1 MREEVKSRKP
11 TPKKKYSSD
20 HGHRE
25 QGVLNDLIDYCP
37 RFLDV
42 PNDDW
47 VSVSKGQDPPDLVG
61 SGRIGLELTEWLNP
75 NQTTEAMRRLRMR
88 GDLLRLLNEQS
99 LPAPQNYRLV
109 FVRPRWVK
117 ISGKE
122 IESLRLQFHTMCQQK
137 DLCWHSDPSVQ
148 LGWAWVIEQSF
159 AAYPMLQKYIASVR
173 FKADGAN
180 IAQHGFSWIRSEP
193 EGGTQNPSDAIKALR
208 ELIIQKCRKY
218 RNNRH
223 LAEKHLGELVLLVHS
238 GPMRAILNSP
248 YDLNFPDL
256 LENLRYVVGQIS
268 DLSFECSLFKSI
280 WLFQRPLGQEEH
292 GRNRWLAQIY
302 PTLTMPTWYS
312 ARVVNMT
319 ERASLPR
326 QADSTSTRQAGGYVR
341 LGRC

>member
-117 ISGKE
+117 PASAISHDVPAEG
-122 IESLRLQFHTMCQQK
+122 SLLALRPFG
-137 DLCWHSDPSVQ
+137 S
-148 LGWAWVIEQSF
+148 AWVGVGHRAKFCRI
-159 AAYPMLQKYIASVR
+159 
-173 FKADGAN
+173 
-180 IAQHGFSWIRSEP
+180 
-193 EGGTQNPSDAIKALR
+193 SDASEIHCVR
-208 ELIIQKCRKY
+208 EIQSGW
-218 RNNRH
+218 
-223 LAEKHLGELVLLVHS
+223 GE
-238 GPMRAILNSP
+238 
-248 YDLNFPDL
+248 
-256 LENLRYVVGQIS
+256 
-268 DLSFECSLFKSI
+268 
-280 WLFQRPLGQEEH
+280 
-292 GRNRWLAQIY
+292 
-302 PTLTMPTWYS
+302 YS
-312 ARVVNMT
+312 
-319 ERASLPR
+319 
-326 QADSTSTRQAGGYVR
+326 STRFLVDKIRAR
-341 LGRC
+341 RWDAKPIRRD